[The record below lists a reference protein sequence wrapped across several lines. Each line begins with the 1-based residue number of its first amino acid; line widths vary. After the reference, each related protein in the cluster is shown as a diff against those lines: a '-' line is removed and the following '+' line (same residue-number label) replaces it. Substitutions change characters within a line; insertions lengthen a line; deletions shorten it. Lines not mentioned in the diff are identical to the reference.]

1 MFPSHDPAEIE
12 EVMEMVHQGHFN
24 KEQTELLR
32 ALEQDDFLGFDYPS
46 QAVSEAFGL
55 NIDNFD
61 PSQRLLDAIEA
72 CKPKDLTNNYVVFDD
87 SLITIKTENDV
98 PVTPVGKLTK
108 VN

>member
-1 MFPSHDPAEIE
+1 MFE
-12 EVMEMVHQGHFN
+12 
-24 KEQTELLR
+24 
-32 ALEQDDFLGFDYPS
+32 DDFLGFDYPA
-46 QAVSEAFGL
+46 QAVSEALRGNPVSL
-55 NIDNFD
+55 AMFD

-72 CKPKDLTNNYVVFDD
+72 CKPKDVTNNYVVFDD